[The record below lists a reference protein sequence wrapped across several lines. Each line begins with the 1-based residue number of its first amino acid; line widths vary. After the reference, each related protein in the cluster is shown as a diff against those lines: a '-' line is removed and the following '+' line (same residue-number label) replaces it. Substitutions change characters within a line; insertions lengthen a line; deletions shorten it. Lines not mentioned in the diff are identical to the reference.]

1 MCIACEM
8 GFWIAIDEPP
18 PGAVLTPEE
27 QAARFACDM
36 PEGEAPVAAPQPV
49 PDERKP

>member
-18 PGAVLTPEE
+18 PGARVTPE
-27 QAARFACDM
+27 QQTAPFVCD
-36 PEGEAPVAAPQPV
+36 APQDEAQAVAP
-49 PDERKP
+49 PPQDERKP